1 MGEQMMVFSDHLLND
16 NSVKNYESDLML
28 VHDDNVGNAVLLN
41 HGHFPYLGG
50 ILKISQGGVTK
61 KTLLNLHE

>member
-1 MGEQMMVFSDHLLND
+1 MVFSDHLLND

-41 HGHFPYLGG
+41 HGHFP
-50 ILKISQGGVTK
+50 
-61 KTLLNLHE
+61 